1 MSQSKRRKQS
11 KQSKQSKLWAG
22 SLWAASS
29 LFVALS
35 VVPLLLAL
43 MPAFATSVPLLLGIA
58 FGLLSCAA
66 VALLLMVVITLPK
79 RSAYD
84 FDADFKG
91 LPAVMRW
98 PLRVGTWIGAAVLVV
113 VSLILLIG
121 GGGGE
126 LATTNARF
134 AISMLATIAALLT
147 LGTSSAVP
155 AAVLVG
161 LFIVWSAIIVMAFL
175 RGAIGIFAPATA

>member
-1 MSQSKRRKQS
+1 
-11 KQSKQSKLWAG
+11 
-22 SLWAASS
+22 
-29 LFVALS
+29 
-35 VVPLLLAL
+35 
-43 MPAFATSVPLLLGIA
+43 
-58 FGLLSCAA
+58 
-66 VALLLMVVITLPK
+66 
-79 RSAYD
+79 
-84 FDADFKG
+84 
-91 LPAVMRW
+91 MRW